1 MKMIFR
7 LALLAAVAALG
18 FWLWTIFFPSP
29 EKAVLKKISGLAATA
44 TLRAEDSN
52 LIRAAKA
59 ANLAG
64 FFAADARIIL
74 NVSDLPNRTLDGREE
89 IRETALGGFANTRV
103 LNVKFLDASVRL
115 GADKQTADVDC
126 TAEVNAGD
134 RKDFGVEELHFQFKK
149 TDGDWLITLVET
161 VKTLS

>member
-7 LALLAAVAALG
+7 LVLLAATALLG
-18 FWLWTIFFPSP
+18 FWLWTVFFPSP
-29 EKAVLKKISGLAATA
+29 EKAVLKKISGLATTA
-44 TLRAEDSN
+44 TLRADDGN
-52 LIRAAKA
+52 LTRAAKA
-59 ANLAG
+59 ANLTG
-64 FFAADARIIL
+64 FFATDAQIVF
-74 NVSDLPNRTLDGREE
+74 NVPDLPNRTLAGREE
-89 IRETALGGFANTRV
+89 IHEAALGGFANTRV

-115 GADKQTADVDC
+115 GPDRQTADVDC

-134 RKDFGVEELHFQFKK
+134 RKDFGVQELHFQFKK